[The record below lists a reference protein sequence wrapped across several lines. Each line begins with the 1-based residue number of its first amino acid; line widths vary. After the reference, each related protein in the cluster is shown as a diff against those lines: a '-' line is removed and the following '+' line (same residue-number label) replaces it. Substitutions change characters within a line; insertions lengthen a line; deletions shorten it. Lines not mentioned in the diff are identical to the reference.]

1 MKFSISI
8 KKVSGMRFGTF
19 QGLHNQLC
27 FKFGLGVI
35 ILVVIHR
42 DMLLCNLVFILTL
55 YAWTLC
61 FNFTQVR
68 SLDAFHWWSPFL
80 FVLCQFLFFCYC
92 LGFFLFF
99 LFFFAFLFFIIINVD
114 CCFCGCCA
122 WLIIQQ
128 LYIYIYIYIYILH
141 KTHIADH
148 NKLWIVN
155 QHHSFALNKSFLLVD
170 VCITFFLKCA

>member
-1 MKFSISI
+1 VKFSISI

-42 DMLLCNLVFILTL
+42 GMLLCNLVFILTL

-68 SLDAFHWWSPFL
+68 SLDTFHWWSPFL
-80 FVLCQFLFFCYC
+80 FVLCQFF
-92 LGFFLFF
+92 FFLLLPWFFSLFSMFF
-99 LFFFAFLFFIIINVD
+99 LHFFFIIIINVY

-122 WLIIQQ
+122 WL
-128 LYIYIYIYIYILH
+128 LY
-141 KTHIADH
+141 
-148 NKLWIVN
+148 NN
-155 QHHSFALNKSFLLVD
+155 
-170 VCITFFLKCA
+170 